1 MVKNKEP
8 LNEEDEAILQ
18 KEKDRQAAYRRKNK
32 KKRSEDPGEM
42 WKLKCKL
49 IDEEEKTAL
58 QGRKLQ
64 SKTCEIKR
72 MKKENEKLQKMLD
85 YTVTQDAVKKRIEEW
100 KLLDLNRR
108 GHTKNKPEGW
118 HLLVH
123 HYPEIRDAAP
133 I

>member
-1 MVKNKEP
+1 
-8 LNEEDEAILQ
+8 
-18 KEKDRQAAYRRKNK
+18 
-32 KKRSEDPGEM
+32 
-42 WKLKCKL
+42 
-49 IDEEEKTAL
+49 
-58 QGRKLQ
+58 
-64 SKTCEIKR
+64 

>member
-49 IDEEEKTAL
+49 IDEEEKTEL

-64 SKTCEIKR
+64 SKTWEIKR
-72 MKKENEKLQKMLD
+72 MQKENEKLQKMLD
-85 YTVTQDAVKKRIEEW
+85 YTVTQSAIRNRIEEW
-100 KLLDLNRR
+100 KDLHKADR
-108 GHTKNKPEGW
+108 GDTKNKPEGW

-123 HYPEIRDAAP
+123 HYPAIRDAGR
-133 I
+133 